1 MPISDRRHGG
11 NAQRKIFFIITPVC
25 ACYSGPCVLL
35 MALRRTQNME
45 PNICRGNWSKKQ
57 CCKRLC
63 TEKRTCSC
71 PRPDVLSGVG
81 LPSLQN
87 KCFLFLNLLDWHHH
101 HHRCRIHLG
110 GDVWIF
116 RKVPRAVQSGF

>member
-1 MPISDRRHGG
+1 MVDVQPKSLDSGKTRVIMPISDRRHDG

-71 PRPDVLSGVG
+71 PRPGKPDGNNVSQ
-81 LPSLQN
+81 SE
-87 KCFLFLNLLDWHHH
+87 FLIISYLL
-101 HHRCRIHLG
+101 LT
-110 GDVWIF
+110 
-116 RKVPRAVQSGF
+116 